1 MQELYLISETLV
13 DLNSKETITMKH
25 FHHIPVL
32 FLLLSFS
39 LAFGQPDRK
48 TGPAKVQVSD
58 VMSSATF
65 SGLELRSVGPAFT
78 GGRIVALAVD
88 PNNRAHYY
96 VGVASAGVWETY
108 NDGTSWTPVFE
119 HEPVYSVGA
128 LAMDPKNPF
137 VVWVGTGEAN
147 SQRSVGW
154 GDGIYKT
161 LDGGKHWTNM
171 GLKTS
176 EHIGKI
182 LIDPQNP
189 NIVYVAAQGPLWG
202 PGGDRGLY
210 KTTDGGK
217 TWKDVL
223 KISENTG
230 VNDVEMDPTNHNVL
244 YASTYERRRHTWGFI
259 DGGPESGIY
268 KSTDAGETWTK
279 LNAGL
284 PTVDMGKIGLA
295 VSPVKPS
302 VLYATIEAAE
312 GKGGIF
318 RSTDYGETWQK
329 MNSYNETAMYYGV
342 IYADPKNVNRIYLM
356 GTYLMYSDNGGK
368 TMKHMD
374 EKWKHVDS
382 HVMYI
387 DPSDPDYYLVGCDG
401 GLYESYDRAKNW
413 DFKSNLPIT
422 QFYDVDVDNSKPFF
436 YVYGGTQDNNSVG
449 GPSQTMSA
457 SGIVNS
463 DWFITVGGDGF
474 ESRVDPVD
482 PNTVYAESQYGGLVR
497 YNRKTE
503 QMLGIQPVQGKN
515 EAPLRWEWDS
525 PIIISPFDHNT
536 IYFGANKLFKSTDRG
551 DSWTEISGDLTRQI
565 DVNKLKIMGRIWG
578 PDAVARNTSTSF
590 YGTLTSISESPL
602 KRGLLYVGTDDGLIQ
617 VTDNGGKTW
626 RKIDKFPGVPEL
638 AYVTR
643 VIASKFDVNTV
654 YAAFD
659 NHKNEDFKPYLLK
672 SADQGRTWTSI
683 SSNLPEDGPVL
694 AFAQDYKDPN
704 LLFAGTEF
712 GLFFSNNGGEKW
724 IQLKGNMPTIPV
736 RDLAIQQRECDLV
749 AATFGRGFYVLDNYA
764 PLRLADEQTLSEKA
778 DLFPVR
784 NAMMYVQKE
793 PLGDVG
799 KAAQGESYFTAP
811 NPPFGA
817 TFTYYLKNTLQTAKQ
832 VRLEE
837 EAKAVKS
844 GAEIAFP
851 TNEQLTAEGMQ
862 PQPVVELKVTDES
875 GNVVRRVEGPSTA
888 GIHRVSWDLRYPSM
902 VVREKPRPYGSD
914 EGSFVM
920 PGKYTAALFERMDGK
935 TTQLSQPQSFDV
947 YVAGE
952 DTMPAAARAELVAFQ
967 EKVTKLHGAI
977 YGALQTANQLEERL
991 GLIEKALNQSP
1002 SNVETLRTDVYNM
1015 QMKLDSILIQLRGN
1029 ETLQA
1034 LSINTPPSISD
1045 RIETIMY
1052 NESMSTA
1059 RPPQTDIDSYNIA
1072 SEEFTQQLGDLRTLV
1087 NVDLRKLESE
1097 IQSAGSPWTPGT
1109 LPDWKNE

>member
-1 MQELYLISETLV
+1 MQELYLTSEIPV
-13 DLNSKETITMKH
+13 DKNSKETITMKH

-39 LAFGQPDRK
+39 LAFGQPNRK
-48 TGPAKVQVSD
+48 TEPAKGQLSD

-65 SGLELRSVGPAFT
+65 SGIELRSIGPAFT

-96 VGVASAGVWETY
+96 VGVASGGVWETY

-119 HEPVYSVGA
+119 HEPVYSIGA
-128 LAMDPKNPF
+128 VAMDPKNPF

-182 LIDPQNP
+182 LIDPRNS

-230 VNDVEMDPTNHNVL
+230 VNDVEMDPSNPNVL

-279 LNAGL
+279 LTAGL

-318 RSTDYGETWQK
+318 RSTDYGETWEK

-387 DPSDPDYYLVGCDG
+387 DPNDPDYYLVGCDG

-565 DVNKLKIMGRIWG
+565 DVNKLKILGRVWG

-602 KRGLLYVGTDDGLIQ
+602 KRGLLYVGTDDGLMQ
-617 VTDNGGKTW
+617 VTDNDGKTW

-643 VIASKFDVNTV
+643 VITSRFDVNTV

-672 SADQGRTWTSI
+672 STDQGRTW
-683 SSNLPEDGPVL
+683 
-694 AFAQDYKDPN
+694 K
-704 LLFAGTEF
+704 
-712 GLFFSNNGGEKW
+712 
-724 IQLKGNMPTIPV
+724 
-736 RDLAIQQRECDLV
+736 
-749 AATFGRGFYVLDNYA
+749 
-764 PLRLADEQTLSEKA
+764 
-778 DLFPVR
+778 
-784 NAMMYVQKE
+784 
-793 PLGDVG
+793 
-799 KAAQGESYFTAP
+799 
-811 NPPFGA
+811 
-817 TFTYYLKNTLQTAKQ
+817 
-832 VRLEE
+832 
-837 EAKAVKS
+837 
-844 GAEIAFP
+844 
-851 TNEQLTAEGMQ
+851 
-862 PQPVVELKVTDES
+862 
-875 GNVVRRVEGPSTA
+875 
-888 GIHRVSWDLRYPSM
+888 
-902 VVREKPRPYGSD
+902 
-914 EGSFVM
+914 
-920 PGKYTAALFERMDGK
+920 
-935 TTQLSQPQSFDV
+935 
-947 YVAGE
+947 
-952 DTMPAAARAELVAFQ
+952 
-967 EKVTKLHGAI
+967 
-977 YGALQTANQLEERL
+977 
-991 GLIEKALNQSP
+991 
-1002 SNVETLRTDVYNM
+1002 
-1015 QMKLDSILIQLRGN
+1015 
-1029 ETLQA
+1029 
-1034 LSINTPPSISD
+1034 
-1045 RIETIMY
+1045 
-1052 NESMSTA
+1052 
-1059 RPPQTDIDSYNIA
+1059 
-1072 SEEFTQQLGDLRTLV
+1072 
-1087 NVDLRKLESE
+1087 
-1097 IQSAGSPWTPGT
+1097 
-1109 LPDWKNE
+1109 